1 MMSSKDTTPILNQ
14 QHQEDVDLEAGDVFP
29 HLLVVPRPRP
39 SPHHHHNASAAFPS
53 YIAAS
58 KAGRKDGG
66 SGDRAPD
73 MAFRLRMVAL
83 ITIASLALL
92 TIVLI
97 SEQLISRHLAT
108 TSSGAIGGQILEDH
122 VILEVEMPPNPPVT
136 ELKGFTEDFLE
147 GAGREDG
154 SKAGFDVQ
162 MHEEFPSQEEI
173 SIISQEGVQVVK
185 QTTLNFHDENEFPA
199 PEDNLIH
206 DDDLIINHH
215 LDDQEDIFNNDEDY
229 YSEEDEYDDD
239 SDEYDSDEYDYDDD
253 EYLDDNDDS
262 YDDDENPTPEDFL
275 DALQSEVIS
284 DNLSEDKIERIKAL
298 LNAHNGDESKL
309 PW

>member
-1 MMSSKDTTPILNQ
+1 MMSSKDTTPILKQ

-39 SPHHHHNASAAFPS
+39 SPHHHASAFPS

-58 KAGRKDGG
+58 KAGGGRKDGA
-66 SGDRAPD
+66 GDRAPD

-97 SEQLISRHLAT
+97 SEQLISRHLTT

-122 VILEVEMPPNPPVT
+122 VILEVEMPPNPPVP

-154 SKAGFDVQ
+154 RKAGFDVQ
-162 MHEEFPSQEEI
+162 MHEEFPSQE
-173 SIISQEGVQVVK
+173 G
-185 QTTLNFHDENEFPA
+185 
-199 PEDNLIH
+199 
-206 DDDLIINHH
+206 
-215 LDDQEDIFNNDEDY
+215 
-229 YSEEDEYDDD
+229 
-239 SDEYDSDEYDYDDD
+239 
-253 EYLDDNDDS
+253 
-262 YDDDENPTPEDFL
+262 
-275 DALQSEVIS
+275 
-284 DNLSEDKIERIKAL
+284 
-298 LNAHNGDESKL
+298 
-309 PW
+309 